1 MRRSQR
7 CPRTGDLFQQIVFHQ
22 LARQLLCRRL
32 ERLTRQLR
40 RRHLRHTRFRPARR
54 RNRKPCQTPYDEG
67 HSDLHSS
74 TSSCVSVPDRR
85 PSAINGGSRSSVQ
98 VRSAASNVT

>member
-1 MRRSQR
+1 MHRSQR

-22 LARQLLCRRL
+22 LTRQLLCHRL
-32 ERLTRQLR
+32 ERLTCRLR
-40 RRHLRHTRFRPARR
+40 RRYLRHTRFRPARR
-54 RNRKPCQTPYDEG
+54 RDRKPCQAPYDEG